1 MLEALN
7 HQGKFGEDYVRALA
21 SAAGLLTYDFDLDH
35 DGIDLGIRF
44 PGRLHGVASPGVE
57 VQIKSSSQ
65 SRVKPSASEWN
76 FTGLNEVQFNRLAGD
91 DFTVPRLLI
100 LVRVP
105 AESSAY
111 VEFRTEGMLLRHLAY
126 YCSLRDEKPIER
138 PDRNRR
144 RSVRVP
150 TANVL
155 TIRSLL
161 DLVRAVQQ
169 PARSSA

>member
-1 MLEALN
+1 MLESLN

-35 DGIDLGIRF
+35 DGIDLGIRY
-44 PGRLHGVASPGVE
+44 PGRIHGVASPGVE

-65 SRVKPSASEWN
+65 GGIVPSASEWRFN
-76 FTGLNEVQFNRLAGD
+76 GLNEVQFNRLAGD
-91 DFTVPRLLI
+91 DFTVPRFLI
-100 LVRVP
+100 FVRVP
-105 AESSAY
+105 PGSDDY

-126 YCSLRDEKPIER
+126 YCTLRNESPIEL

-155 TIRSLL
+155 TTRSLL
-161 DLVRAVQQ
+161 NLVCAVPL

>member
-1 MLEALN
+1 VLEALN

-44 PGRLHGVASPGVE
+44 PGRVNGVGSPGVE

-65 SRVKPSASEWN
+65 RAIRPKDGEWR
-76 FTGLNEVQFNRLAGD
+76 FGGLNEVQFNRLAGD
-91 DFTVPRLLI
+91 DFTVPRFLI
-100 LVRVP
+100 FVRVP
-105 AESSAY
+105 PVSEDY
-111 VEFRTEGMLLRHLAY
+111 VGFRTEGMLFRHLAY
-126 YCSLRDEKPIER
+126 YCTLRDELPIER
-138 PDRNRR
+138 PDRNRK

-155 TIRSLL
+155 TPRSLL
-161 DLVRAVQQ
+161 NLVCSVPVA
-169 PARSSA
+169 ARSLA